1 MNSEIRI
8 AFSDSV
14 WACAKQ
20 LEGVAGTVV
29 RVMGMSAVV
38 INFLVSTATRAVDI
52 SLNTI
57 NRLRADC

>member
-1 MNSEIRI
+1 MSSEIRI

-20 LEGVAGTVV
+20 LEGVASTVV

-38 INFLVSTATRAVDI
+38 INFLVSTATRAVGI

>member
-1 MNSEIRI
+1 MSSEIRI

-14 WACAKQ
+14 WVCAKQ
-20 LEGVAGTVV
+20 LEGVASTVV
-29 RVMGMSAVV
+29 RVMGMPAVV
-38 INFLVSTATRAVDI
+38 INFLVSTATRAVGI